1 MVLSKKTRIESDSM
15 GKVDVPIDAYWG
27 AQTQRSIKY
36 FSIGSEKPP
45 RAFVRALGIVKLCAA
60 QTNASLKRLPVDVVD
75 AIILSSH
82 EVICGALDD
91 HFPLSIWQTGS
102 GTQSN
107 MNANEV
113 ISNRAIEILG
123 GELGSN
129 TPVHPNDHVNL
140 GQSSNDTIPTA
151 MHIAVVEQ
159 LHMRLIPAIESL
171 RAEVAAKSLE
181 WMGIIKIG
189 RTHLQDAT
197 PLSLGQEF
205 SAYEYQLALGL
216 ERIEACLPRLLSL
229 AQGGTA
235 VGTGLNTAPN
245 FSIIFAEKV
254 SIFTKLGFVSSP
266 NKFESLA
273 SHDAMVECHG
283 VLNTLAVSLN
293 KIANDIRLLASGPR
307 CGIGELSLPENE
319 PGSSIMPGKVNPTQC
334 EALSMVCAQVMGNQ
348 TTVTI
353 AGAQG
358 HLQLNTFKPVI
369 MYNLL
374 QSIQLLADSVN
385 SFNKYCVVGIK
396 PNLKKIDY
404 LLNQSLMLV
413 TALTPIIGYDKAAE
427 IVKKAHNEG
436 STLRQAAI
444 SSGYFS
450 ASEFDAAVLPSSMI
464 DPQSGKSA

>member
-1 MVLSKKTRIESDSM
+1 MLLSKTTRVEKDSL
-15 GKVDVPIDAYWG
+15 GRVDVPADVYWG
-27 AQTQRSIKY
+27 AQTQRAIKY

-45 RAFVRALGIVKLCAA
+45 RSFIRALGIVKYCAT
-60 QTNASLKRLPVDVVD
+60 QTNASLNRLPMDIVD
-75 AIILSSH
+75 AMLESSM
-82 EVICGALDD
+82 EVINGKLDE

-113 ISNRAIEILG
+113 ISNRAIKILG
-123 GELGSN
+123 GKLGSN
-129 TPVHPNDHVNL
+129 IPVHPNDHCNL

-159 LHMRLIPAIESL
+159 LHKILIPAIESL
-171 RAEVAAKSLE
+171 RVVVADKSVE
-181 WMGIIKIG
+181 WMSIIKTG

-205 SAYEYQLALGL
+205 SAYEQQLALGL
-216 ERIEACLPRLLSL
+216 QRIDACLPRLLSL

-235 VGTGLNTAPN
+235 VGTGLNTAPE
-245 FSIIFAEKV
+245 FSSLFAENV
-254 SIFTKLGFVSSP
+254 SRYTNLDFVSSS

-293 KIANDIRLLASGPR
+293 KISNDIRLLGSGPR
-307 CGIGELSLPENE
+307 CGIGELILPENE

-334 EALSMVCAQVMGNQ
+334 EALCMVCAQVMGNQ

-353 AGAQG
+353 SGAQG

-385 SFNKYCVVGIK
+385 SFNKYCVMGIK
-396 PNLKKIDY
+396 PNLEKIDE
-404 LLNQSLMLV
+404 LLKHSLMLV

-427 IVKKAHNEG
+427 IAKKAHSEG
-436 STLRQAAI
+436 ITLRQAALE
-444 SSGYFS
+444 SGYLS
-450 ASEFDAAVLPSSMI
+450 SSEFDDVVIPGSMI
-464 DPQSGKSA
+464 HPQRG